1 MDLSEWKSKNVLF
14 DDEKEDSVTFEL
26 INTYRFRPDLTK
38 GLTGEEVVVVPH
50 LLLMVNKRIKL
61 D

>member
-1 MDLSEWKSKNVLF
+1 MNLSEWKSKNVLF

-50 LLLMVNKRIKL
+50 LLLMVKKG
-61 D
+61 